1 MKYIGL
7 LISSIAVFLV
17 ILTNFYYNS
26 ITLDIQ
32 KIKDYIVESN
42 IILEDIIKNE
52 EIVMEKKDEYISRLI
67 NLKNGINNSNTSF
80 LIKEYKEYR
89 IKSIE
94 GLIKSISKSDLKYL
108 EDVDRYNTL
117 SEKVLEKILNKGLI
131 EVTSLP
137 IDTYI

>member
-67 NLKNGINNSNTSF
+67 NLKNGITNSNTSF

>member
-7 LISSIAVFLV
+7 LISSIVVFLV

-26 ITLDIQ
+26 VTLDIQ

-67 NLKNGINNSNTSF
+67 NLKNGITNSNTSF

>member
-26 ITLDIQ
+26 VTLDIQ

-42 IILEDIIKNE
+42 IILEDVVKNE
-52 EIVMEKKDEYISRLI
+52 EVVMGKKDEYISRLI
-67 NLKNGINNSNTSF
+67 NLKNGITNSNTSF

>member
-26 ITLDIQ
+26 VTLDIQ

-42 IILEDIIKNE
+42 IILEEIIKNE

-67 NLKNGINNSNTSF
+67 NLKNGITNSNTSF

-131 EVTSLP
+131 QVTSLS

>member
-26 ITLDIQ
+26 VTLDIQ

-67 NLKNGINNSNTSF
+67 NLKNGITNSNTSF

-117 SEKVLEKILNKGLI
+117 SEKVLEKKLKKGLI
-131 EVTSLP
+131 EETSLP

>member
-1 MKYIGL
+1 
-7 LISSIAVFLV
+7 
-17 ILTNFYYNS
+17 
-26 ITLDIQ
+26 
-32 KIKDYIVESN
+32 
-42 IILEDIIKNE
+42 
-52 EIVMEKKDEYISRLI
+52 MEKKDEYISRLI
-67 NLKNGINNSNTSF
+67 NLKNGITNSNTSF

>member
-1 MKYIGL
+1 MG
-7 LISSIAVFLV
+7 
-17 ILTNFYYNS
+17 
-26 ITLDIQ
+26 
-32 KIKDYIVESN
+32 
-42 IILEDIIKNE
+42 
-52 EIVMEKKDEYISRLI
+52 KKDEYISRLI

>member
-1 MKYIGL
+1 MSAGLIAINNHAFNGCTNLTTIIGL
-7 LISSIAVFLV
+7 
-17 ILTNFYYNS
+17 
-26 ITLDIQ
+26 
-32 KIKDYIVESN
+32 
-42 IILEDIIKNE
+42 
-52 EIVMEKKDEYISRLI
+52 EKC

>member
-26 ITLDIQ
+26 VTLDIQ

-67 NLKNGINNSNTSF
+67 NLKNGITNSNTSF

-131 EVTSLP
+131 QVTSLS

>member
-26 ITLDIQ
+26 VTLDIQ

-67 NLKNGINNSNTSF
+67 NLKNGITNSNTSF

>member
-42 IILEDIIKNE
+42 IILEDVVKNE
-52 EIVMEKKDEYISRLI
+52 EVVMGKKDEYISRLI
-67 NLKNGINNSNTSF
+67 NLKNGITNSNTSF